1 MNKYEQYEQEKK
13 QIKDTTWQ
21 KYEDKVKNII
31 KELKI

>member
-13 QIKDTTWQ
+13 QIVATTWQ

-31 KELKI
+31 KELGI